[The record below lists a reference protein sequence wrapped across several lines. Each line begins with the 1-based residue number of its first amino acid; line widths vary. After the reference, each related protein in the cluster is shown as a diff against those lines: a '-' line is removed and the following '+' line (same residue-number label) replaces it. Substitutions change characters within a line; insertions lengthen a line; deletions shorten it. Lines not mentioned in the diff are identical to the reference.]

1 MAPTQ
6 PECKNKRVPVGQIAA
21 STSTYLSCPL
31 LDLSTELLVKILAY
45 LPAVGLFSTQR
56 TCRTIH
62 KIVDDTPYLQYIIH
76 VYINGVNDFLSPDF
90 PYGPYS
96 HCRLELLRRHEQS
109 WSDLQFNLL
118 TEHAI
123 SIPYLARFFLQDSYL
138 IYKDVMERPQ
148 YGYINL
154 CSASEDQEVPW
165 VHITIDDSHFPCM
178 SMVTF
183 AIDHDLVVATRF
195 VSCLMLS

>member
-6 PECKNKRVPVGQIAA
+6 PERGPVGQIAA

-31 LDLSTELLVKILAY
+31 LDLSTELLVEILAY
-45 LPAVGLFSTQR
+45 LPAVGMFSTRR

-96 HCRLELLRRHEQS
+96 HRRLELLRRHEQS

-123 SIPYLARFFLQDSYL
+123 SIPYPARFSLQDGYL
-138 IYKDVMERPQ
+138 IYTDARERSR